1 MHFTLAMAI
10 TALPFFVAAAP
21 QGVNQ
26 GGLAIPLSRRSSP
39 VNADKSVNL
48 EALSSHVAST
58 RAKILRGFDNFEK
71 NTGASHPS
79 AMKHARKRASGG
91 LPLYPFDVGPAI
103 CFSTIS
109 IGTPPRNFVV
119 EFDTGSSDLVL
130 PGVDCDD
137 SCDGHIRYDPA
148 LSLTSVNLGQF
159 FNIEY
164 ADGDSAFGQQHTDN
178 ECHDCRT
185 HGTCDGRYNAIGQ
198 TLNVASHYSAGLQL
212 ERFPPDGLMGMG
224 FQSLAEYHQ
233 SPVFQTFVAQGR
245 TDEPVFAFSF
255 TAQRPELYLGGTNP
269 DMYTGNFAYAQVI
282 QQGYWEVNMD
292 SIVGNSQTLLSNVAC
307 IIDTGSNLIQGPP
320 EDVEVLYAA
329 IGGILAHGDTFYIFP
344 CDAVPNVSFVFGG
357 TSFPISTETF
367 NAGHS
372 PYDPSYCVGAIIASD
387 VPHWIVG
394 IAFLN
399 NVYTAFDVANLR
411 VGFATLASPA
421 AFSS

>member
-71 NTGASHPS
+71 NTGALHPS
-79 AMKHARKRASGG
+79 AMKHTRKRASGG
-91 LPLYPFDVGPAI
+91 LSLYPFDVGPAI
-103 CFSTIS
+103 WFSTIS

-119 EFDTGSSDLVL
+119 VFDTGSSDLVL
-130 PGVDCDD
+130 PGVDCDV

-148 LSLTSVNLGQF
+148 LSLTSVNLDQPF
-159 FNIEY
+159 DIEY
-164 ADGDSAFGQQHTDN
+164 GNGDSAFGQQHTDN
-178 ECHDCRT
+178 VT
-185 HGTCDGRYNAIGQ
+185 IVGLTAIGQ
-198 TLNVASHYSAGLQL
+198 TLSVASHYSAGLQL
-212 ERFPPDGLMGMG
+212 EQFPPDGLMGMG
-224 FQSLAEYHQ
+224 FQSLSAYHQ

-329 IGGILAHGDTFYIFP
+329 IGGILAHEDTFYVFP

-372 PYDPSYCVGAIIASD
+372 PDDPSYCVGAIIASD
-387 VPHWIVG
+387 VPHWILG

-421 AFSS
+421 AFFS